1 MDALCA
7 PSSSANAARHPG
19 PRGSILGVRRE
30 LEEAAMVDGTTRF
43 GVFVR
48 VLLPL
53 VGPGLVASSILA
65 FIQTWNEYIIA
76 YRLLRLFD
84 LETGL
89 AIATADV
96 PATGVLA

>member
-1 MDALCA
+1 
-7 PSSSANAARHPG
+7 
-19 PRGSILGVRRE
+19 
-30 LEEAAMVDGTTRF
+30 
-43 GVFVR
+43 VFVR

-53 VGPGLVASSILA
+53 FDSRLVATSILA

-76 YRLLRLFD
+76 YRLLHLFD